1 MKVGDDVLHRQGFD
15 RFFGHIGQ
23 RRAHSYWPEF
33 LFESTG
39 DSHQRVPL
47 AGNRVDDTAQQATHD
62 YLYGEF
68 RGRQAARR
76 RAWKAARLDWGQDDG
91 TLQPRHR
98 LHRVVQRG
106 RRAPR
111 HRRAADGPD
120 GRGPHTFEWRT
131 VNGRRILPLECKHE
145 FLANA

>member
-15 RFFGHIGQ
+15 RFFEYIGQ
-23 RRAHSYWPEF
+23 RRAHFYWPEF
-33 LFESTG
+33 LFESIG

-76 RAWKAARLDWGQDDG
+76 RAWKAVRDSIGDG
-91 TLQPRHR
+91 TTELYNLDTDSTESTNVADAHSDVVER
-98 LHRVVQRG
+98 LTG
-106 RRAPR
+106 LMDEA
-111 HRRAADGPD
+111 
-120 GRGPHTFEWRT
+120 HTPS
-131 VNGRRILPLECKHE
+131 NGEQ
-145 FLANA
+145 